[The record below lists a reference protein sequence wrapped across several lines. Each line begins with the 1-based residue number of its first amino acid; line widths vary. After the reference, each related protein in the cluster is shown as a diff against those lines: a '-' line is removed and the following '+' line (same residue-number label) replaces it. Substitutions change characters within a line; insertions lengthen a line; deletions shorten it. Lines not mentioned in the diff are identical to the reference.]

1 MALTIKRERFTLH
14 TPCVEVPV
22 RVITYN
28 LIFRDFA
35 LTFFPGK
42 ASFCF
47 ELFDWSDALLCLAF
61 HQSEA
66 SIHSQPTAW
75 GLLCLQ
81 NSCRAGFIDFSA
93 KFVLFY
99 TFHLLVSEFYV
110 KLRLILEKFVWFEW
124 HGDESKCWS
133 HILPKIRWQR
143 LELWWIK
150 ICKIRMR
157 IWLILKCLMLA
168 KTIDIVQNSFGL
180 CLKLN
185 DEDIWNILSMTT
197 GIFVLSAV
205 LKVNRSYLTAD

>member
-133 HILPKIRWQR
+133 HIWQKFRWQR
-143 LELWWIK
+143 LE
-150 ICKIRMR
+150 
-157 IWLILKCLMLA
+157 
-168 KTIDIVQNSFGL
+168 IVMNQNLQKSECEFDWFWSVL
-180 CLKLN
+180 CLQKRSTLCR
-185 DEDIWNILSMTT
+185 IHLVCVWNWTT
-197 GIFVLSAV
+197 KTFEIFWAWQQEFLFCQQFW
-205 LKVNRSYLTAD
+205 K